1 MQWLAVSGAS
11 GKTGWRLVEEALA
24 RGLSVR
30 AIVRPESMVPPAWA
44 AAERDQRL
52 QVHRLDLNSG
62 EALLHALKGCTA
74 LVIATG
80 ARPSINLAGPLQVD
94 AAGVQAQVQAC
105 RAVGLQRVVL
115 VSSLCAGRWLHPLNL
130 FGLILVWKRLGER
143 WLERSG
149 LDWTIVRPGDSV
161 RRRRAEAEGVVFTAA
176 DQQQSNSIPPA
187 PGGPGLPR
195 CSGGSGRRGRIIE
208 ITSRPLSR
216 RQPAAVAGGR
226 PWSGRQHLTEAIGVH
241 HRSGVSNSL
250 LRGCPEASPPDSRPH
265 DPAAG

>member
-1 MQWLAVSGAS
+1 MQRLAVSGAS

-30 AIVRPESMVPPAWA
+30 AIVRPESLVPPAWA

-52 QVHRLDLNSG
+52 QVHRLDLSSG

-149 LDWTIVRPGDSV
+149 LDWTVVRPGGLSEDDG
-161 RRRRAEAEGVVFTAA
+161 RAEVEGVVFTGV
-176 DQQQSNSIPPA
+176 DQQQSSSIPRRLVARVCLDALESPA
-187 PGGPGLPR
+187 A
-195 CSGGSGRRGRIIE
+195 SGRIIE
-208 ITSRPLSR
+208 ITSSPDQPL
-216 RQPAAVAGGR
+216 
-226 PWSGRQHLTEAIGVH
+226 
-241 HRSGVSNSL
+241 RSL
-250 LRGCPEASPPDSRPH
+250 QQWLEASPVQ
-265 DPAAG
+265 AGST